1 MKNSLMILVLF
12 LLSFTGAYAQ
22 NKTVEEAV
30 NTLTKLLIDPDEAGL
45 KDITMPQLSYGH
57 SSGAVQNQDQFMA
70 ALLDGSSDFVNINIS
85 EQQVIPSGKTALVR
99 HLMDANVKG
108 ADGQVSSIKLHILT
122 VWQKKGSHW
131 RLLARQAVR
140 PPQ

>member
-1 MKNSLMILVLF
+1 MKKIPLILALI
-12 LLSFTGAYAQ
+12 LLLGTLATAQ

-30 NTLTKLLIDPDEAGL
+30 NTLSKLLIDPVEKGL

-57 SSGAVQNQDQFMA
+57 SNGAVQNQHEFMA
-70 ALLDGSSDFVNINIS
+70 ALLDGSSDFVDIKIS
-85 EQQVIPSGKTALVR
+85 NQTVIPSGKTTLVR
-99 HLMDANVKG
+99 HTMGAQLKS
-108 ADGQVSSIKLHILT
+108 ADGSINSIKLLILT

-140 PPQ
+140 PA